1 MLFAHLH
8 CKSCYSFLTGASRP
22 ADYAKAAAANNIDAV
37 ALTDAGGLYGAVA
50 HQKACDHAGV
60 KPVFGVELP
69 VSSDEKEKGMAAEK
83 AVLLARNQRGW
94 SALCQ
99 IVTLYATGK
108 NYSLKEFLKSNRD
121 LFTLSSSREFLAEAA
136 EVVPRGLLYGELVVH
151 DSLEPA
157 RLLARWADDHQ
168 LPVVATNDVYFR
180 DAADQEVAAVLAA
193 MRELKTIGT
202 LAPGDVPSAAAFLAS
217 PQEME
222 KKFRWR
228 TDALANAAT
237 IAELCNCRLE
247 LGTPRLPR
255 YDLRENVSSIGELRR
270 RCIEGLARRYCDGPS
285 PEALNRLANEL
296 RVVSKNGFADYLLMV
311 HDIAREA
318 ESRGIRTFGRGSAAA
333 SIICYLLQITHVDP
347 VKYNLTFERFMN
359 ESRTDMP
366 DIDLDFPWNG
376 RDEMVDYVYQRF
388 GHDKVAMIAT
398 HTTFRAR
405 GGVREVAK
413 AHGMPEPE
421 INKVT
426 KKIPWVVR
434 TDALE
439 DAVNSIP
446 ECADLPVGD
455 EAWQEIFRLARR
467 IDGFPRHIS
476 VHPCGLVIAPSRLDN
491 ILPLETAAKGLVVTQ
506 MDMYPVEDLGL
517 VKMDLLGQ
525 RALAVISDTLEVV
538 NQRYYVGEKNKRI
551 EDLVLDP
558 ATKKMMR
565 SGQSMGCF
573 YIESPAMR
581 GLLAKLKVEDFE
593 MLTAASSVIRPGP
606 SDSGM
611 MKSFIERHN
620 QREPVRYLHPKMKAL
635 LGETYGVMIYQED
648 VLRVAHEIAGMSLAE
663 ADAMRRS
670 MTKKRFHEPIARL
683 QERFLQGAA
692 ARGVEKTVAEEI
704 WRQISSFAGY
714 AFCKSHS
721 ASFAQVSVQ
730 SAHLKVHYPAEFMAA
745 VLTNDGGFYR
755 PGAYVQEARR
765 LGLKIL
771 PPYVNY
777 ARWGYQGAERS
788 LMVGLMAVKNL
799 CRKTIEKIE
808 KMQPFNDLGD
818 FLARTRPAKDEAEAL
833 VACGALDRFGY
844 NRPQLMWIIQKK
856 ENLPAAGLLTG
867 VEPAKIKAPPVPDFD
882 LNERMRLEMESLDYT
897 ISAHP
902 LSLYENVVRKE
913 KAVFASCFNKFRG
926 KVIPSVA
933 WLVTRKMTRT
943 SRGDYMMFL
952 SMEDTSSAF
961 EAVMFP
967 GVYERFGNQILGQG
981 PYFLLGKVVADS
993 GVLSLNV
1000 QELRNIG

>member
-8 CKSCYSFLTGASRP
+8 CKSCYSFLRGASRP
-22 ADYAKAAAANNIDAV
+22 QDYAKAASAKNIGAL
-37 ALTDAGGLYGAVA
+37 ALTDHGGLYGAVA
-50 HQKACDHAGV
+50 HQKACDEAGI
-60 KPVFGVELP
+60 KAIFGVELP
-69 VSSDEKEKGMAAEK
+69 VSSHERDKDGDKPG
-83 AVLLARNQRGW
+83 AVLLARNNRGW
-94 SALCQ
+94 GSLCH
-99 IVTLYATGK
+99 VTTLYATGEG
-108 NYSLKEFLKSNRD
+108 YSLLETLKGNRD
-121 LFTLSSSREFLAEAA
+121 LFALSSNEAFLKEAKG
-136 EVVPRGLLYGELVVH
+136 VMPRGLLFAELVVH
-151 DSLEPA
+151 ESQEPA
-157 RLLARWADDHQ
+157 RRLARWADDQ
-168 LPVVATNDVYFR
+168 QIPVVATNDIYFLEE
-180 DAADQEVAAVLAA
+180 ADHEVAAVLAA

-202 LAPGDVPSAAAFLAS
+202 LAPGDVPPTHAYMTT
-217 PQEME
+217 PREME

-228 TDALANAAT
+228 IDALANAGA
-237 IAELCNCRLE
+237 IADLCNCRLQ
-247 LGTPRLPR
+247 LGEHRLPR
-255 YDLRENVSSIGELRR
+255 YDLRDNVSSIGELRR
-270 RCIEGLARRYCDGPS
+270 RCIEGFAGRYSNGPS
-285 PEALNRLANEL
+285 DEALRRLNNEL
-296 RVVSKNGFADYLLMV
+296 KVVNKNGFADYLLMV

-318 ESRGIRTFGRGSAAA
+318 TSRGIRTFGRGSAAA

-359 ESRTDMP
+359 ESRTDLP
-366 DIDLDFPWNG
+366 DIDLDFPWNR
-376 RDEMVDYVYQRF
+376 RDEMVEYVYDRF

-405 GGVREVAK
+405 GGIREVAK
-413 AHGMPEPE
+413 AHGVPEPE
-421 INKVT
+421 INRVT
-426 KKIPWVVR
+426 KRIPWVVK

-439 DAVNSIP
+439 DAVKKLP
-446 ECADLPVGD
+446 ECADLPVED
-455 EAWQEIFRLARR
+455 EAWQDIFRLARK

-476 VHPCGLVIAPSRLDN
+476 VHPCGLVIAPSRLDH
-491 ILPLETAAKGLVVTQ
+491 IVPLETAAKGLVVTQ

-538 NQRYYVGEKNKRI
+538 NQRYPLQQGPRKI
-551 EDLVLDP
+551 DDLVLDQP
-558 ATKKMMR
+558 TRKMMR
-565 SGQSMGCF
+565 TGQSMGCF

-581 GLLAKLKVEDFE
+581 GLLAKLKTEDFE

-620 QREPVRYLHPKMKAL
+620 QREPVRYLHPKMKDL

-648 VLRVAHEIAGMSLAE
+648 VLRVAHEVAGMSLAE

-683 QERFLQGAA
+683 KEKFLRGASQK
-692 ARGVEKTVAEEI
+692 GVDKEAAEEI
-704 WRQISSFAGY
+704 WRQTASFAGY

-721 ASFAQVSVQ
+721 ASFAQVSIQ
-730 SAHLKVHYPAEFMAA
+730 SAHLKAHYPAEFMAA

-755 PGAYVQEARR
+755 PGAYIQEARR
-765 LGLKIL
+765 MGLKIL

-777 ARWGYQGAERS
+777 ARWGYQGAEHS

-799 CRKTIEKIE
+799 GRKTIEKIE
-808 KMQPFNDLGD
+808 EMQPFNDLGD
-818 FLARTRPAKDEAEAL
+818 FLARVRPAKDEGEAL
-833 VACGALDRFGY
+833 VSCGALDRFGY

-856 ENLPAAGLLTG
+856 ENLPTANLLTG
-867 VEPAKIKAPPVPDFD
+867 VQPGKIKAPPVPDFD
-882 LNERMRLEMESLDYT
+882 LEERMRLEMESLDYT
-897 ISAHP
+897 VTAHP
-902 LSLYENVVRKE
+902 LSLYEKVSRKE
-913 KAVFASCFNKFRG
+913 KAVSASSFKKFYG
-926 KVIPSVA
+926 KVIPSIA

-943 SRGDYMMFL
+943 HRGDYMMFL

-967 GVYERFGNQILGQG
+967 GVYERFGNQLMGQG
-981 PYFLLGKVVADS
+981 PYFMLGKVVADS